1 MKKILSLALVSV
13 LMLGLVGCSGSGK
26 EAGSRDEANRILL
39 SVSSTVAECEKTM
52 DDYETR
58 INTVKEK
65 DLDNIE
71 KRLDGCN
78 ADIQGCNSYKDVED
92 VKPKYDSA
100 VKHHDNAM
108 KHLDTLRKDLAKY
121 QEEKE

>member
-1 MKKILSLALVSV
+1 MKKIVSLALCLAVCMTT
-13 LMLGLVGCSGSGK
+13 LAGCGGVK
-26 EAGSRDEANRILL
+26 EVESRDEANRILL

-71 KRLDGCN
+71 KRLDGCD